1 MVSDA
6 QWEAFEKKRE
16 AVARELERLKSTW
29 VNPNMIPAVDAQ
41 RVLGQPLERDCTLAE
56 LLRRPG
62 VTYAGLL
69 SLPGAG
75 APVADTGVA
84 EQVEVATK
92 YAGYIE
98 RQNAQ
103 IARDAAQESLRLPTE
118 IDYRTVRGLSN
129 EVQQKLNQHRPETL
143 GHAARISGVTPA
155 AIALLQVHL
164 KRGFKPATPA
174 VQQRTA

>member
-1 MVSDA
+1 
-6 QWEAFEKKRE
+6 
-16 AVARELERLKSTW
+16 
-29 VNPNMIPAVDAQ
+29 
-41 RVLGQPLERDCTLAE
+41 
-56 LLRRPG
+56 
-62 VTYAGLL
+62 
-69 SLPGAG
+69 LPGAG
-75 APVADTGVA
+75 VPVADTSVA

-92 YAGYIE
+92 YAGYVE

-103 IARDAAQESLRLPTE
+103 IARDAAQEYLRLPAE

-164 KRGFKPATPA
+164 KRGFKPASA